1 MKIVANPEIFLKFL
15 ENYLKNP
22 GKFQKISENPQ
33 NFKKL

>member
-22 GKFQKISENPQ
+22 GEIPENPQ